1 MSKEKWDEEN
11 IPDQTGK
18 IIIVTGASSGIGF
31 EAAKALSNKHAEVII
46 AVRNPEKG
54 ESAIRKITGQN
65 NIADVKVMQLD
76 LADLKSVK
84 TFADNFKNKYSSLS
98 ILINN
103 AGVMIP
109 PYSKTADG
117 FELQMGTNH
126 FGHFALTGQLFSL
139 LKSTKGARIVNV
151 SSGLHKSGRI
161 NFDDLNWE
169 KRKYDPMKAYSDSK
183 LANIYFTDELDRK
196 IRQNN
201 LHIIAASVHP
211 GVASTDLGR
220 TSGAFMKFFV
230 KLLAQNS
237 RMGALPAL
245 RAAVDANAAGGEYF
259 GPSGWMTGYPIINKP
274 SKLSKDEDIA
284 KKLWEFSERLTGVKF
299 DFNPVV

>member
-1 MSKEKWDEEN
+1 MNKEKWDEEN

-18 IIIVTGASSGIGF
+18 IVIVTGASSGIGF
-31 EAAKALSNKHAEVII
+31 EAAKALANKHAEVII

-54 ESAIRKITGQN
+54 ESAMQRIIGN

-76 LADLKSVK
+76 LADLQSVK
-84 TFADNFKNKYSSLS
+84 TFAGNFKKTYPSLN

-117 FELQMGTNH
+117 FELQIGTNH

-139 LKSTKGARIVNV
+139 LKSTKDARIVTV

-169 KRKYDPMKAYSDSK
+169 KRKYSAMQGYRDSK
-183 LANIYFTDELDRK
+183 LANLYFTNELDKK
-196 IRQNN
+196 IKENN
-201 LHIIAASVHP
+201 LDIIAASAHP
-211 GVASTDLGR
+211 GLASTDLGR
-220 TSGAFMKFFV
+220 NSGAFLKFIV
-230 KLLAQNS
+230 KLFAQSS
-237 RMGALPAL
+237 RMGALPTL
-245 RAAVDANAAGGEYF
+245 RAAVDENVTGGEYF
-259 GPSGWMTGYPIINKP
+259 GPSGLMTGYPVINKP
-274 SKLSKDEDIA
+274 SELSKDENIA
-284 KKLWEFSERLTGVKF
+284 KKLWEVSERLTGVKF
-299 DFNPVV
+299 DFAK